1 VIINIAVEGASDV
14 GAASSILRFA
24 GHEVGR
30 VIDKRGKANVD
41 RDLAKYVQAARH
53 TPWVVFRDTDAVCP
67 VALSQRLLTQEG
79 IGPSRFQ
86 LRLAHSM
93 TEAWLLADRRGFA
106 AHFQVRRERVPVD
119 PEGVVHAKRE
129 VLRLCADSRS
139 RNVREAMVT
148 QEGEV
153 GPLYVSTIDAF
164 AREHWDVGAA
174 AESSPS
180 LRRAI
185 DRIRLMG

>member
-1 VIINIAVEGASDV
+1 M
-14 GAASSILRFA
+14 
-24 GHEVGR
+24 
-30 VIDKRGKANVD
+30 DKRGKANVD
-41 RDLAKYVQAARH
+41 RDVAKYVQASRSA
-53 TPWVVFRDTDAVCP
+53 PWVVFRDTDAACP
-67 VALSQRLLTQEG
+67 VTISQKLLPHG
-79 IGPSRFQ
+79 DIAASRFQ

-106 AHFQVRRERVPVD
+106 THFQVSRERIPVD
-119 PEGVVHAKRE
+119 PEGVAHAKRE

-148 QEGEV
+148 DEGEV

-185 DRIRLMG
+185 ERIRCME